1 MVMTSALRCWAPIDI
16 PSAFADPCPDSEAV
30 FARGTPEHRTSS
42 SSRAPCLSGS
52 ETPQRQIHHCWSQR
66 EVTIARTPAPRTGY

>member
-30 FARGTPEHRTSS
+30 FARGTPEHRNFIVLES
-42 SSRAPCLSGS
+42 PV
-52 ETPQRQIHHCWSQR
+52 P
-66 EVTIARTPAPRTGY
+66 AR